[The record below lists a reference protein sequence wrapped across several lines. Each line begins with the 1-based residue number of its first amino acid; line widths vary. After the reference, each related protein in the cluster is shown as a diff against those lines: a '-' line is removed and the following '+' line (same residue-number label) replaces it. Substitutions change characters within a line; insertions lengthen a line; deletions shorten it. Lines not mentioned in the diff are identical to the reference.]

1 MEGIDC
7 SAETNI
13 VLELEVK
20 WTCAPNKDMENES
33 SMDQSV

>member
-1 MEGIDC
+1 MEEIHC

-13 VLELEVK
+13 VRELEVK

-33 SMDQSV
+33 STEQSV